1 MCSCTLNI
9 ETTHHYLLHYPN
21 FTNKRSVFLNTVL
34 RINKDILTSWD
45 SNVIKLLIHADESLD
60 LVANTLTLNVSVD
73 FLLLSK
79 RFDGSPSI

>member
-9 ETTHHYLLHYPN
+9 ETTYHYLLHCPN

-45 SNVIKLLIHADESLD
+45 SNVIKLLIQADKL
-60 LVANTLTLNVSVD
+60 ANTLTLNASINI
-73 FLLLSK
+73 LLLSK